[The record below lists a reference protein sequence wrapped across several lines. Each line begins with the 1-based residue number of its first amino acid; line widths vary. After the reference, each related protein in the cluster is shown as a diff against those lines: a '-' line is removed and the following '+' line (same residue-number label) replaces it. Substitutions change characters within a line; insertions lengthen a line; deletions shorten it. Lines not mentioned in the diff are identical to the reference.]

1 MNAHMKNYHGSAHRH
16 YLVKPLY
23 SLSNFTFN
31 EHVLLTIGPMP
42 GSEQILLFRESNA
55 PISAQYSEL
64 TRVFQDTGG
73 QRRRQAAA
81 LLSASINL

>member
-1 MNAHMKNYHGSAHRH
+1 MNAHMKNYHGSAHRQ

-42 GSEQILLFRESNA
+42 GSEQILLFRKSNV

-64 TRVFQDTGG
+64 TRVFQDTGE
-73 QRRRQAAA
+73 QRKTQAAA
-81 LLSASINL
+81 LPSVSIKL